1 MINWVNEAEKAK
13 NRVPTEQINE
23 ELTEK
28 VH

>member
-13 NRVPTEQINE
+13 NRVLTEQINE